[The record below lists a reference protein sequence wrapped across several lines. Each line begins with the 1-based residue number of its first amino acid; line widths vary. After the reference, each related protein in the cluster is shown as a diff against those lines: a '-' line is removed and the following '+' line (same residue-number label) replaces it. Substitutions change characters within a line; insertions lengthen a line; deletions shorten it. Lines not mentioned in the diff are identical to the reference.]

1 MLQHVRE
8 LALTKGGETA
18 TEDRLPGVWPLA
30 EVRGQPSRFQ
40 SVPINIKGPEKGR
53 RIAFQVTRLWGTGP
67 HLMSHC
73 AELKSYLL

>member
-1 MLQHVRE
+1 MLQFVRE

-30 EVRGQPSRFQ
+30 EFRGQLSRFQ

-53 RIAFQVTRLWGTGP
+53 RIAFQATRLWGTGP
-67 HLMSHC
+67 HLMSRC